1 MASLKDSGFIVED
14 SSSSGDDIGV
24 FRSTLSG
31 IASGVF
37 KIPEGF
43 FSLGASLMDLGL
55 GTNTAASVEK
65 FFETINPFDEAAEAT
80 AAGRNKMVII
90 IH

>member
-14 SSSSGDDIGV
+14 SSSSSDDDIGII
-24 FRSTLSG
+24 RSTLSG

-37 KIPEGF
+37 KIPEGA
-43 FSLGASLMDLGL
+43 FSLGASLLDLGL

-65 FFETINPFDEAAEAT
+65 FFETISQH
-80 AAGRNKMVII
+80 GSCHGCKNKPRLESQLSG
-90 IH
+90 